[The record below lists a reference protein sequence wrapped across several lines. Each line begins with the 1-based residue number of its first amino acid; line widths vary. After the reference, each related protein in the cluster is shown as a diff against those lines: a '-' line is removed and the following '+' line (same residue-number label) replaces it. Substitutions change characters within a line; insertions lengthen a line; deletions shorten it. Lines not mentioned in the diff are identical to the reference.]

1 MRENPEAE
9 QADALGVVSAAPGRR
24 AAAFA
29 LDAAVWVALS
39 IPTIVGA
46 VLALPLLAGDAID
59 VALPALF
66 VAIGVG
72 LTGLFGIV
80 QLVLHG
86 RRGITLGK
94 AALGLRS
101 VREATLGPVGFWRVV
116 LRALVLS
123 ASSLA
128 LVVVG
133 PALLFA
139 SGLRDPRGRSLLDRL
154 AGARVVDARSG
165 LDPFDARALRLARRE
180 LERPTG
186 VASLA
191 PRPLDS
197 RAARPFDVGAARER
211 SSAGVVSVASASW
224 TAPPLRDAAPAA
236 AAAPTTAP
244 APAAAPTTAPAPAVV
259 APAPTRAP
267 QQPAPA
273 TAPPL
278 SPAVP
283 PRTVVLEFDDGTTV
297 PAPAAGLLGR
307 APEAAAGERADLLLP
322 LRDPSMQLSKTH
334 AAFGVDASGFW
345 MLDRGSSNGTV
356 ARTPAGDRAL
366 TPGERTSIPPGS
378 TVLVGGRSFR
388 VVAA

>member
-59 VALPALF
+59 VALPALL

-94 AALGLRS
+94 AVLGLRS

-128 LVVVG
+128 LLVVG

-244 APAAAPTTAPAPAVV
+244 APAVA

-297 PAPAAGLLGR
+297 PAPAVGLLGR

>member
-59 VALPALF
+59 VALPALL

-94 AALGLRS
+94 SALGLRS

-128 LVVVG
+128 LAVVG

-244 APAAAPTTAPAPAVV
+244 APATAPS
-259 APAPTRAP
+259 
-267 QQPAPA
+267 
-273 TAPPL
+273 L

-297 PAPAAGLLGR
+297 PAPAVGLLGR